1 MQVSNVKSQQGA
13 DIKSTEKNKKKSRNV
28 VSSIVASDLGCGVG
42 VATIPLTNG
51 VVKAIKKIGE
61 LPQDKIDIL
70 HKTAEK
76 AIKDTGLAD
85 KGTKILYL
93 SRGAGE
99 KKANL
104 ITKMLNPIEA
114 VKDGENACLI
124 LKDAINPLTK
134 IVYKENTIL
143 MPEKNISFSSFHE
156 IGHALNRNFSKF
168 GKILQNM
175 KNPIMQSVGLIVL
188 FGAFTRNSKPEEG
201 KDLTKGQKIKNFI
214 RNNAGKLSFA
224 AMIPILVEEGMAT
237 YKGQK
242 LADKML
248 SKDMAKIVSKGN
260 KTAYLSY
267 VITAAGIG
275 LSSYAAVKIKD
286 YLVAKKENKAQN
298 ANNN

>member
-1 MQVSNVKSQQGA
+1 MQVSN
-13 DIKSTEKNKKKSRNV
+13 IKSTEKNKKKSRNV

-51 VVKAIKKIGE
+51 VVKALKKIGE

-93 SRGAGE
+93 SRGANE
-99 KKANL
+99 KKANF

-114 VKDGENACLI
+114 IKDGENACLI
-124 LKDAINPLTK
+124 LKDALN
-134 IVYKENTIL
+134 YKENTIL

-175 KNPIMQSVGLIVL
+175 KNPILQSVGLITL
-188 FGAFTRNSKPEEG
+188 FGAFTRKSKPEEG

-224 AMIPILVEEGMAT
+224 AMIPILLEEGMAT

-267 VITAAGIG
+267 IITAAGMG
-275 LSSYAAVKIKD
+275 LCSYAAVKIKD
-286 YLVAKKENKAQN
+286 YLVAKKENKAQH